1 MATDAARGVLAE
13 VAVQLRAAQHEVA
26 TDAAL
31 ARAFGMVATR
41 AEDLADGATS
51 LGDPRAAAST
61 DPCDVLAR
69 VWGLLRSRPLP
80 EYPPEVAILALWLMD
95 LADLISRRNAD
106 DPDEEVRHVL

>member
-26 TDAAL
+26 ADAAL

-51 LGDPRAAAST
+51 TGRPASSRIHGSL
-61 DPCDVLAR
+61 DVLAR

-95 LADLISRRNAD
+95 LADLICRRNAE